1 MKSFNRRS
9 AAVAAFGGIALVAYV
24 GCQVAPS
31 RQSPAT
37 DARTASPTSIAR
49 VAVVPAPA
57 TEPQGEPLGAHVAA
71 PTTSPVVLSADAMP
85 LRIVEVRG
93 GPEDIGTAHGQ
104 QLSASIRTLHDQY
117 LKKFIKSDVQRF
129 IALAAAQKFEAQLLP
144 EHRDEIAALAKG
156 SGLDPREAMLGQ
168 CFLDLTA
175 MVACSTITLPGEASP
190 DGVARFGRN
199 LDFPSL
205 DVADK
210 YSTLFVYRPQ
220 GRYAFASV
228 AWPGM
233 IGVLSG
239 MNEHGLS
246 IANMEVNRP
255 PRLPQA
261 MPYTLLYRAVLEQC
275 RTTEEA
281 VALLEK
287 TPRQTSN
294 NLMIMD
300 AAGNRAVA
308 EISPDGVAVRR
319 GESEPPSALIS
330 TNHRRRQDPETP
342 GRCGRYDYLRRSS
355 QLHFG
360 RIDPERLK
368 SMLATVSQDQSTLQS
383 MIFEPAN
390 RVLHLSVGA
399 DAARGTFQRID
410 LKPYFARP

>member
-1 MKSFNRRS
+1 MKFFQRRS
-9 AAVAAFGGIALVAYV
+9 AAVAVFGVIGLAAYV
-24 GCQVAPS
+24 GCQVAPP
-31 RQSPAT
+31 RQSRVAVDP
-37 DARTASPTSIAR
+37 RTASP
-49 VAVVPAPA
+49 APA
-57 TEPQGEPLGAHVAA
+57 AGLAVIPTPLAEPYGEPVAP
-71 PTTSPVVLSADAMP
+71 PTTSPVVLSADAIP
-85 LRIVEVRG
+85 LRIIEVRG
-93 GPEDIGTAHGQ
+93 TAEEIGTAHGR
-104 QLSASIRTLHDQY
+104 QLSHSIKTLHEQY
-117 LKKFIKSDVQRF
+117 LKKFIKGEVQRF
-129 IALAAAQKFEAQLLP
+129 IALSAAQKFEAQLLP

-156 SGLDPREAMLGQ
+156 AGLDPREVMLGQ

-175 MVACSTITLPGEASP
+175 MVACSTITLPGEAAP

-210 YSTLFVYRPQ
+210 YSTLFVYHPQ

-233 IGVLSG
+233 VGVLSG

-246 IANMEVNRP
+246 VANMEVNRP
-255 PRLPQA
+255 PRLPNA
-261 MPYTLLYRAVLEQC
+261 MPYTLLYRAILEQC
-275 RTTEEA
+275 RTTDEA

-308 EISPDGVAVRR
+308 EIFPDGVVVRR
-319 GESEPPSALIS
+319 GESGPASALIS
-330 TNHRRRQDPETP
+330 TNHRRKQDPETP

-383 MIFEPAN
+383 MIFEPGDG
-390 RVLHLSVGA
+390 VLHLSVGA

-410 LKPYFARP
+410 LKPYFAR

>member
-1 MKSFNRRS
+1 MKSFKRRP
-9 AAVAAFGGIALVAYV
+9 AAVAVFAVVGLAAYV

-31 RQSPAT
+31 RQSRPARFAPAASPSSPYAGASVAPAPLSEPQAQLPAT
-37 DARTASPTSIAR
+37 TA
-49 VAVVPAPA
+49 
-57 TEPQGEPLGAHVAA
+57 
-71 PTTSPVVLSADAMP
+71 PVVLSADAIP
-85 LRIVEVRG
+85 LRIIEVG
-93 GPEDIGTAHGQ
+93 GTAEEIGTEHGQ
-104 QLSASIRTLHDQY
+104 QLSASIRTLLEQY
-117 LKKFIKSDVQRF
+117 LKKFIKGDVQRF
-129 IALAAAQKFEAQLLP
+129 VALAAAQKFDAQLLP
-144 EHRDEIAALAKG
+144 EHREEIAALAKG
-156 SGLDPREAMLGQ
+156 AGVDPREVMLGQ

-175 MVACSTITLPGEASP
+175 MVACSTITLPAEASP

-246 IANMEVNRP
+246 IANMEVTRP

-261 MPYTLLYRAVLEQC
+261 MPYTLLYRTVLEQC

-300 AAGNRAVA
+300 AAGHRAVA
-308 EISPDGVAVRR
+308 EISPDGVVVRR

-330 TNHRRRQDPETP
+330 TNHRRKQDPDTP

-360 RIDPERLK
+360 KIDPERLK
-368 SMLATVSQDQSTLQS
+368 SMLATVSQEQSTLQS
-383 MIFEPAN
+383 MIFEPAE

-399 DAARGTFQRID
+399 DAARGTFQRFD
-410 LKPYFARP
+410 LKSYFSRP

>member
-31 RQSPAT
+31 RPSPAV
-37 DARTASPTSIAR
+37 DARHASPTFVAKA
-49 VAVVPAPA
+49 AVVPAPLA
-57 TEPQGEPLGAHVAA
+57 DPQREPLGTHVDA

-85 LRIVEVRG
+85 LRVIEVRG
-93 GPEDIGTAHGQ
+93 TGEEIGTAHGQ
-104 QLSASIRTLHDQY
+104 QLSASIKTLHEQY

-300 AAGNRAVA
+300 AAGHRAVA
-308 EISPDGVAVRR
+308 EISPDGVVVRR

-330 TNHRRRQDPETP
+330 TNHRRKQEPETP

-383 MIFEPAN
+383 MIFEPGN
-390 RVLHLSVGA
+390 RVLHLSVGS

-410 LKPYFARP
+410 LKPYFVRP